1 MDDMC
6 AYQTEL
12 MTPKSRMK
20 RNAIVG
26 GAVAVVVAIFVSNVS
41 GSPPDNSAMKNQTGT
56 FTQPIMVPAVAANST
71 QPFGATATT
80 ANSTQPV
87 EVLATTA
94 NSNPPTE
101 ALYGEVDHSVATTA
115 ISAANSTRHLE
126 APTSAQPVHSS
137 KPASKSKKDIT
148 QMQTRLGSL
157 GYLSASPTGTFGP
170 KTRAALRA
178 FKSTNGL
185 PEDEVWDDET
195 KIRLSSKNA
204 LRMPSHVADA
214 VKQR

>member
-1 MDDMC
+1 MDDIT

-12 MTPKSRMK
+12 TPRMK

-26 GAVAVVVAIFVSNVS
+26 GVVAVVVAIFVSNVS
-41 GSPPDNSAMKNQTGT
+41 GSPPDNPAMKDQPGT

-80 ANSTQPV
+80 ANPTQPA
-87 EVLATTA
+87 EVLATPA
-94 NSNPPTE
+94 NSNQPPE

-115 ISAANSTRHLE
+115 TTSRANSTRHLE

-137 KPASKSKKDIT
+137 KRASKSKKDIT
-148 QMQTRLGSL
+148 QMQARLGSL

-195 KIRLSSKNA
+195 KIRLSSKHA

>member
-12 MTPKSRMK
+12 TPKSRMK

-87 EVLATTA
+87 EVLATPA
-94 NSNPPTE
+94 NSNQPTE
-101 ALYGEVDHSVATTA
+101 ALYGEVDHSVATTGRFREQ
-115 ISAANSTRHLE
+115 I
-126 APTSAQPVHSS
+126 
-137 KPASKSKKDIT
+137 
-148 QMQTRLGSL
+148 
-157 GYLSASPTGTFGP
+157 
-170 KTRAALRA
+170 LRA
-178 FKSTNGL
+178 TSRRLPPRSPST
-185 PEDEVWDDET
+185 PRSRRRSQKKT
-195 KIRLSSKNA
+195 
-204 LRMPSHVADA
+204 LRKCRPDLAA
-214 VKQR
+214 